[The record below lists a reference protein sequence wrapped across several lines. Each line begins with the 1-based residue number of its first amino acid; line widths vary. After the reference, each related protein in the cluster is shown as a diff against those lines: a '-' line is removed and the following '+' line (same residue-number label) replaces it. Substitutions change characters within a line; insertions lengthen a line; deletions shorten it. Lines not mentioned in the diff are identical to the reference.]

1 MTSSPG
7 QPRTGNLNRAAS
19 VTIAR
24 MRWTVGTSGYSY
36 KEWKG
41 TFYPGDLPAAKMLS
55 FYAERFGSVEINNTF
70 YRMPEAKTLEKW
82 AAMHTEIMNSSGDS
96 RDARWADWRQTVP
109 PFVRLLLLLRAYGR
123 ESLGS
128 ITARLDNAT
137 EEYRK
142 WWIEGEAWEEAER
155 VGVDPQDV
163 EEASAAAH
171 VPIRDVCEQ
180 VRREIEDLIGRLG

>member
-1 MTSSPG
+1 VLAGGLVGGLSSAG
-7 QPRTGNLNRAAS
+7 VVWLQHA
-19 VTIAR
+19 
-24 MRWTVGTSGYSY
+24 
-36 KEWKG
+36 
-41 TFYPGDLPAAKMLS
+41 LS
-55 FYAERFGSVEINNTF
+55 KKTHLAERLE
-70 YRMPEAKTLEKW
+70 EAHALSYALEKW